1 MWRTWFRLNAI
12 YFSFYVRHLDGLAKL
27 QLVLSHI
34 FSAAFW
40 FVFFWSVECVVHWAE
55 RLCTLKVINDD
66 DIYPMIRTFLLRS
79 TPWQVNLSN
88 QILIK
93 KRTNSA
99 SDDQWMTP
107 LSNIIFITLLLLFT
121 SKIVLIIL
129 CVFFFVVETKQSE
142 THLIVKIYL
151 NESFF
156 VASVWYWSHLMQQK
170 DERRKRKELLY
181 SNIRSTWT
189 LGMYTATER

>member
-129 CVFFFVVETKQSE
+129 CVFFFRCRNEAKRNPFDRKNLFKWIVFCGFS
-142 THLIVKIYL
+142 LILI
-151 NESFF
+151 S
-156 VASVWYWSHLMQQK
+156 SH
-170 DERRKRKELLY
+170 
-181 SNIRSTWT
+181 
-189 LGMYTATER
+189 ATERREKET